1 MGVGGSGWEQIGV
14 GGSEWEWME
23 VVGVS
28 GSGWQWV
35 GVGVS
40 GWQWVGVGVGGWKCH
55 DLIQLLIN
63 YILKPNK
70 TPWNNIK
77 EKTMGFLTQA

>member
-1 MGVGGSGWEQIGV
+1 MGGNRLEWVGVSGSGWK
-14 GGSEWEWME
+14 W
-23 VVGVS
+23 VGVS